1 MRTHRVAAETH
12 IRPKSISTLSTD
24 FQTIVPLYHTE
35 EFEVRLTR
43 QVDETH
49 ILMTADPQM
58 GEGPR
63 QLKLLNVD
71 TEEVVDFLIPEI
83 NMVTIFD
90 ISQDG
95 DTIYF
100 IGKENGNS
108 NYHVYEYE
116 TTSEILQKISLPDN
130 TDTIIN
136 VQYIRY

>member
-1 MRTHRVAAETH
+1 
-12 IRPKSISTLSTD
+12 
-24 FQTIVPLYHTE
+24 
-35 EFEVRLTR
+35 
-43 QVDETH
+43 
-49 ILMTADPQM
+49 
-58 GEGPR
+58 
-63 QLKLLNVD
+63 
-71 TEEVVDFLIPEI
+71 
-83 NMVTIFD
+83 MVTIFD

>member
-1 MRTHRVAAETH
+1 MR
-12 IRPKSISTLSTD
+12 
-24 FQTIVPLYHTE
+24 
-35 EFEVRLTR
+35 
-43 QVDETH
+43 
-49 ILMTADPQM
+49 
-58 GEGPR
+58 
-63 QLKLLNVD
+63 NVSH
-71 TEEVVDFLIPEI
+71 DFLIPEI
-83 NMVTIFD
+83 SMVTIFD

-108 NYHVYEYE
+108 NYQVYEYE